1 MTDGLPSPT
10 TFFKVQSQCQTS
22 RARAGRIRL
31 KHGTVDTP
39 VFMPVGTQ
47 GTMKAITSK
56 QLKNELNAEIIL
68 ANTYHLAHKPGTE
81 VLEKTKGLHNFM
93 NFHRNILTDS
103 GGFQMVSLNKFATFS
118 EEGVSFAYPH
128 DEERILMLTPERC
141 MEIQNSINS
150 DIMMQLDDV
159 VVTTSKDK
167 ERNTLATKR
176 SIRWLDRAYD
186 YLLDSKVD
194 TENRPKPC
202 KIAKSV
208 EFADLNSKKYKNYF
222 NKQVDVKLDDRPNQ
236 VLYPITQGV
245 LDLELR
251 QECLAE
257 LNQNL
262 NRSRKIEGGAIGGLS
277 GGEEKEDFCKVVLFS
292 TAKLPSY
299 RPRYVMGIGF
309 PIDLIMCVAMGCDQF
324 DCVWPTR
331 IARMGI
337 VLVRDPRRMVDLSKS
352 LESSYY
358 KQENENGKICQK
370 EREKKLLTNPLD
382 PKCPCSTCKT
392 HNFGYLRILVKNQH
406 PSFCNLLSIHN
417 LAHHKNLMNQI
428 RQAILEQKFPEF
440 VQSYLDEV
448 QYYPKWALDALE
460 KVCIKIVVP
469 EGCKINETDTPGKI
483 PDSPVEE
490 VKINLDG
497 GKISKEKTKKT
508 KK

>member
-128 DEERILMLTPERC
+128 DEERILMLTPEKC

-208 EFADLNSKKYKNYF
+208 EFADLNSKKHKNYF

-331 IARMGI
+331 IARM
-337 VLVRDPRRMVDLSKS
+337 V
-352 LESSYY
+352 
-358 KQENENGKICQK
+358 
-370 EREKKLLTNPLD
+370 T
-382 PKCPCSTCKT
+382 
-392 HNFGYLRILVKNQH
+392 
-406 PSFCNLLSIHN
+406 
-417 LAHHKNLMNQI
+417 
-428 RQAILEQKFPEF
+428 
-440 VQSYLDEV
+440 
-448 QYYPKWALDALE
+448 
-460 KVCIKIVVP
+460 
-469 EGCKINETDTPGKI
+469 
-483 PDSPVEE
+483 
-490 VKINLDG
+490 
-497 GKISKEKTKKT
+497 
-508 KK
+508 